1 MTRIYS
7 GDLAVGLFVVVV
19 IILVVTGWAFAQCPL
34 LAAHGHGDTY
44 MLHCRDVASRHGA
57 YLAFDA
63 GDDFTQ
69 PLPWYPQWNCVV
81 QERQRPGYRAR
92 PDE

>member
-34 LAAHGHGDTY
+34 LAAHGHGDESN
-44 MLHCRDVASRHGA
+44 AS
-57 YLAFDA
+57 LARFDIA